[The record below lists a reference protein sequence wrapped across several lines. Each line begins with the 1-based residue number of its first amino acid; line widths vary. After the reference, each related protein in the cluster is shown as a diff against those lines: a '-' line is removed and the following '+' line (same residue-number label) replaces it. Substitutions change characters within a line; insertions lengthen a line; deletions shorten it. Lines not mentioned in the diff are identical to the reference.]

1 MPPKFKSCEGGG
13 KAVAPSKLKIKQQQ
27 QQQHEHEQQL
37 DSDDPDE
44 YRRKRDRN
52 NIAVKKSRERSRAK
66 AKETLEKVDKLK
78 QENADLEY
86 KVQLLSKELSV
97 LKDLFLTHAG
107 AVQEPQCNTCSIK
120 AETVQ
125 EDHKYSVQAQ
135 VQSG

>member
-1 MPPKFKSCEGGG
+1 MPPKFKSCESGG
-13 KAVAPSKLKIKQQQ
+13 KAVAASKLKKVIL
-27 QQQHEHEQQL
+27 EDTE
-37 DSDDPDE
+37 E

-66 AKETLEKVDKLK
+66 AKETLEKVEKLK
-78 QENADLEY
+78 KENADLEY

-107 AVQEPQCNTCSIK
+107 AVQEIQCNNCSLK
-120 AETVQ
+120 VEAVQ
-125 EDHKYSVQAQ
+125 EDHKYSVPPMAQ